1 MTISLNPLRDAQTD
15 VISQGQEAAVVAD
28 GGDVRSHLAG
38 GIDRGD
44 HVGAAHDLFDVVSRL
59 PVGLASLV

>member
-1 MTISLNPLRDAQTD
+1 MRQVTMTISLNPLRDAQTD

-38 GIDRGD
+38 GIDRGTTS
-44 HVGAAHDLFDVVSRL
+44 APLMIFLMS
-59 PVGLASLV
+59 